1 MSFPVSPTNGSTTTV
16 NGITYIYRAST
27 QSWIRT
33 QTPFGDFNV
42 SGNLTA
48 GNIITTNG
56 LYWSNGAAFVS
67 GSGGGGG
74 TLTASSTPPSTPDVA
89 DQWYNTTTDVLYEY
103 INDGTNTYWI
113 DVQSPIFNS
122 YLYTNHTGNLNISG
136 NLSVTS
142 AAIITGNLTTVA
154 NLNVSRTANILGNLI
169 IAGNGAFARNVTV
182 SSNLTVTGNV
192 RGGNITATNTLA
204 AGNITV
210 TSNIATGN
218 ITVTSNITA
227 GNINVTRGITSASI
241 TSGNI
246 TITSNITTSNIT
258 ATTSITS
265 ARLTSSNI
273 TAGNI
278 NTSSTLAVVG
288 NVEFSTANVNLGDA
302 NNLIITGGID
312 GNFLKSYGN
321 GSVSWQPLPLTNI
334 QEFIATGGQTVFTII
349 GIYTVGTVLVF
360 VNGIQLNSADYTATS
375 GTTVVL
381 SDPRIAG
388 DIVRIVS
395 SVGGSTLSSG
405 LVLNV
410 TETKNFAVAMSVAMG
425 M

>member
-1 MSFPVSPTNGSTTTV
+1 MAFPVSPTNGSTTTV
-16 NGITYIYRAST
+16 NGITYTYRAST
-27 QSWIRT
+27 QSWIRS

-48 GNIITTNG
+48 ANIITTNG

-67 GSGGGGG
+67 GGGGGG
-74 TLTASSTPPSTPDVA
+74 TLTASSTPPPAPAVA

-103 INDGTNTYWI
+103 IDNGTNTYWI
-113 DVQSPIFNS
+113 DVQSPTFNT
-122 YLYTNHTGNLNISG
+122 YLYTNHTGNLNIAG

-142 AAIITGNLTTVA
+142 VATITGNLTTVA

-210 TSNIATGN
+210 TTNIVTSN
-218 ITVTSNITA
+218 ITVTSNVTA
-227 GNINVTRGITSASI
+227 GNINVTRSITSA
-241 TSGNI
+241 NI
-246 TITSNITTSNIT
+246 TGGNITTSNIT
-258 ATTSITS
+258 ATTGITS
-265 ARLTSSNI
+265 TKLTSGNI
-273 TAGNI
+273 TVGNI

-302 NNLIITGGID
+302 NNLVITGGID
-312 GNFLKSYGN
+312 GNFLKTYGN
-321 GSVSWQPLPLTNI
+321 GTVSWQPLPLTSI
-334 QEFIATGGQTVFTII
+334 QEFTATGGQTLFTIV
-349 GIYTVGTVLVF
+349 GEYTAGTVLVF

-381 SDPRIAG
+381 SDARIAG
-388 DIVRIVS
+388 DIVRIIS
-395 SVGGSTLSSG
+395 SVGGASLSSG
-405 LVLNV
+405 LVLSV
-410 TETKNFAVAMSVAMG
+410 TNTKNFAVAMSVAMG

>member
-1 MSFPVSPTNGSTTTV
+1 MAFPVSPTNGSTTTV

-48 GNIITTNG
+48 ANIITTNG

-74 TLTASSTPPSTPDVA
+74 TLTASSTPPSAPAVA
-89 DQWYNTTTDVLYEY
+89 DQWYNTTTDVLYEF
-103 INDGTNTYWI
+103 IDDGTNTYWI
-113 DVQSPIFNS
+113 DVQSPTFNT

-142 AAIITGNLTTVA
+142 VATITGNLTTVS

-210 TSNIATGN
+210 TTNVVTSN
-218 ITVTSNITA
+218 ITVTSNVTA
-227 GNINVTRGITSASI
+227 GNVNVTRGITGASI
-241 TSGNI
+241 TGGNV
-246 TITSNITTSNIT
+246 TVTSNITTSNIT

-265 ARLTSSNI
+265 VRLTSGNI
-273 TAGNI
+273 TVGNI
-278 NTSSTLAVVG
+278 NTSRTLAVVG

-302 NNLIITGGID
+302 NNLVITGGVD
-312 GNFLKSYGN
+312 GNFLKTYGN
-321 GSVSWQPLPLTNI
+321 GTVSWQPLPLTSI
-334 QEFIATGGQTVFTII
+334 QEFTATGGQTIFTIV
-349 GIYTVGTVLVF
+349 GVYTVGTVLVF
-360 VNGIQLNSADYTATS
+360 VNGIQMNTADYTATD

-388 DIVRIVS
+388 DIVRIIS

-405 LVLNV
+405 LIL